1 MTEEERMGPYHEVL
15 LLEHPAKGTPYF
27 SADAYYARTGG
38 YEICEKVTFA
48 DDFLQTI
55 FLTPLS
61 WIDTLFPEADGKTAQ
76 SKKGI
81 DRYSYTQFDAAGVQK
96 LEKLLEVWRQMFTL
110 VPEQVSL
117 AVENMKPVPQATVS
131 RVTLL
136 QKLDAL
142 KELCTAYLAAPQ
154 THYFV
159 HLGI

>member
-27 SADAYYARTGG
+27 SADAYYACTGG
-38 YEICEKVTFA
+38 YQLCGT
-48 DDFLQTI
+48 
-55 FLTPLS
+55 
-61 WIDTLFPEADGKTAQ
+61 DTLFPEANGKTAQ
-76 SKKGI
+76 SRKEI
-81 DRYSYTQFDAAGVQK
+81 DRCSYTQFDAAGVQK
-96 LEKLLEVWRQMFTL
+96 LEKLLEVWRQMFAL
-110 VPEQVSL
+110 APEQVSL
-117 AVENMKPVPQATVS
+117 AVENMEPVLQATVS

>member
-76 SKKGI
+76 SRKGI
-81 DRYSYTQFDAAGVQK
+81 DRYSYTQFDAAGVQNYWVCLQRGGRCLHLRRSK
-96 LEKLLEVWRQMFTL
+96 FHLQWKKWILYRRLPFPVSFCYRSWTL
-110 VPEQVSL
+110 
-117 AVENMKPVPQATVS
+117 
-131 RVTLL
+131 
-136 QKLDAL
+136 
-142 KELCTAYLAAPQ
+142 
-154 THYFV
+154 
-159 HLGI
+159 

>member
-1 MTEEERMGPYHEVL
+1 MGPYHEVL

-27 SADAYYARTGG
+27 SADAYYACTGG
-38 YEICEKVTFA
+38 YQLCGKVTFA
-48 DDFLQTI
+48 DDFLQTV

-61 WIDTLFPEADGKTAQ
+61 WTDTLFPEANGKTAQ
-76 SKKGI
+76 SRKGI
-81 DRYSYTQFDAAGVQK
+81 DRCSYTQFDAAGVQK
-96 LEKLLEVWRQMFTL
+96 LEKLLEVWRQMFAL
-110 VPEQVSL
+110 APEQVSL
-117 AVENMKPVPQATVS
+117 AVENMEPVLQATVS